1 MAAGPEIRTNETAPT
16 PAGVATAAMVE
27 GWLGEGLN
35 ADIFVRK
42 RGVLTAENAEI
53 TETFFQTLLNVPYV
67 IFGIFVVKS
76 K

>member
-1 MAAGPEIRTNETAPT
+1 
-16 PAGVATAAMVE
+16 MVE

-42 RGVLTAENAEI
+42 RGILTAENAEI

-67 IFGIFVVKS
+67 IFVIFVVKS